1 MAPNITKKDRHPNIY
16 TLRDKSTTTHSLAKG
31 TNLELIKPIDSATCL
46 QEKHSNML
54 NCTSLQSA
62 KFGPWETL
70 QVNDLG
76 SLMNNFKENRKVKE
90 ESVAEKRLKK
100 TCQI

>member
-16 TLRDKSTTTHSLAKG
+16 TPHIKERSTTTYSLAKG

-54 NCTSLQSA
+54 NRTSLQSA

-76 SLMNNFKENRKVKE
+76 SLT
-90 ESVAEKRLKK
+90 KK
-100 TCQI
+100 L